1 MKRLTRVTRGTMVLG
16 LYRRLRRNGRKS
28 AVSRVSIAGCERPM
42 TCEQRGELRSFRG
55 DNGRSDREELPE
67 RVADEDLALQ
77 QIRDALLDLGERRG
91 CRGQDVTDT
100 RTTERRGRIPAASVA
115 GLRPVSASR

>member
-1 MKRLTRVTRGTMVLG
+1 MVLAMKRLTRVTRGTMVLG

-42 TCEQRGELRSFRG
+42 TCKQR
-55 DNGRSDREELPE
+55 E

-77 QIRDALLDLGERRG
+77 EVRDALLDLGERGR